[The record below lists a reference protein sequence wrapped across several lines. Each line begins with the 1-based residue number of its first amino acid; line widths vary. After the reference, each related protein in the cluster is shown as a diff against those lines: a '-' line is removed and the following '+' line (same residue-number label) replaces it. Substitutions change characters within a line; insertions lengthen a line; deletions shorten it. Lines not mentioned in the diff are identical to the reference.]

1 MDQCSLCRSRS
12 SQGQDGLRL
21 HGRAVRSRRG
31 RARNT
36 NFLTGED
43 DEDEDEE
50 LNRELKAIEA
60 QLLAHQKTIKRRQY
74 KRLDQFVQDMDQ
86 MFNNAKAFN
95 EDRSQLYDKDAVGA
109 KTHSMSGGI

>member
-1 MDQCSLCRSRS
+1 
-12 SQGQDGLRL
+12 
-21 HGRAVRSRRG
+21 
-31 RARNT
+31 
-36 NFLTGED
+36 
-43 DEDEDEE
+43 

-95 EDRSQLYDKDAVGA
+95 EDGSHLYKDAVRA
-109 KTHSMSGGI
+109 KTHSMSGVFSPATSLSADLTVSPPSTPRTIMPVGGLDG